1 MLDKEWDR
9 PENLP
14 LPVPDEDSLL
24 FWQGL
29 SDGKFLL
36 QTCIDC
42 GIKNYPPVSMCC
54 QQFNFEWV
62 NAQGTGSIFSYV
74 VTHQPIHPA
83 LKGHTPFL
91 TVVVQLDEG
100 PRITSNLVDGDP
112 ENIEI
117 GSRVELNLVR
127 LSDEVTLPL
136 FKLCSD

>member
-1 MLDKEWDR
+1 M
-9 PENLP
+9 
-14 LPVPDEDSLL
+14 

-29 SDGKFLL
+29 SDGKLLL

-42 GIKNYPPVSMCC
+42 GTKSYPPVSMCC
-54 QQFNFEWV
+54 QQFNFEWEE
-62 NAQGTGSIFSYV
+62 AQGTGSIYSYV

-83 LKGHTPFL
+83 LKGHTPFA

-112 ENIEI
+112 DNIEI
-117 GSRVELNLVR
+117 GSRVELHLVE
-127 LSDEVTLPL
+127 LSGEVTLPL